1 MKWFVGVLALTLAAF
16 AAHQARAADCPD
28 HCSEERIAYFAGI
41 ECYGPE
47 TISHDACNRLVW
59 LLMREMNRRKIPCE
73 HPGAWIDNQSMLAR
87 VNCVAGGEPA
97 NLKLAPTAYGMGLV
111 SDQGGPR
118 VMTFAPITSPAMWSQ
133 WLAKAR
139 GAATPTDEDF
149 NPYQHM
155 LTTMGPV
162 LMESIQSVGHVCDRI
177 EAIAMNDAPAVK
189 YYHVT
194 CNGSLR
200 YTVGVSPTRT
210 LVWAGD
216 LSGY

>member
-1 MKWFVGVLALTLAAF
+1 MASAYRKPRTSAKWRRVHHRELPVLAVCRPPYGFRGRTKRAFGAVCIITHPAPPATKFTTLT
-16 AAHQARAADCPD
+16 
-28 HCSEERIAYFAGI
+28 SE
-41 ECYGPE
+41 P
-47 TISHDACNRLVW
+47 S
-59 LLMREMNRRKIPCE
+59 
-73 HPGAWIDNQSMLAR
+73 
-87 VNCVAGGEPA
+87 
-97 NLKLAPTAYGMGLV
+97 NLKLVPTAYGMGLV
-111 SDQGGPR
+111 SYQDGPR

-139 GAATPTDEDF
+139 GTATPTDEEL

-162 LMESIQSVGHVCDRI
+162 LMESIQSVGHVCDRT
-177 EAIAMNDAPAVK
+177 EAIALNDALAVK

-200 YTVGVSPTRT
+200 YTVGVGPTRT
-210 LVWAGD
+210 LVLAGD